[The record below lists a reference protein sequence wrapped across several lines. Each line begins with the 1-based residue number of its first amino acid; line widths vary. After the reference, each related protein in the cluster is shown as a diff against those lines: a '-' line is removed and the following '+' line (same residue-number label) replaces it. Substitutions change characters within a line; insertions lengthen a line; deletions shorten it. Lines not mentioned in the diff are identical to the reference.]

1 MTSKTLYGKTIV
13 IVGEFE
19 FELQPTLDAV
29 RKIEQRFGGL
39 RPALDGL
46 AALSVDAVSH
56 VISAGAGLNTK
67 EAKEVPDAVFAAGV
81 GDVTAQVVPFVV
93 ALLNPSQAK
102 AEEASGNVK
111 KTRAKPAL
119 SKTEATSTTFTA

>member
-1 MTSKTLYGKTIV
+1 MTTKTQYGKTTV
-13 IVGEFE
+13 TVGEFE
-19 FELQPTLDAV
+19 FELEPTLDAV

-46 AALSVDAVSH
+46 GALSVDAVAH
-56 VISAGAGLNTK
+56 VIIAGAGLSPK
-67 EAKEVPDAVFAAGV
+67 EAKEVPEAVFGAGV

-102 AEEASGNVK
+102 AEEESGNVK
-111 KTRAKPAL
+111 KTRAKPVQ
-119 SKTEATSTTFTA
+119 